1 MCFATEQWEVLD
13 ELWHVKAKFS
23 PKWKPSTTTEIFTV
37 LQYLNGKSD
46 PFVGNLCS
54 EVKNYDNIRKKK
66 TTHSSLGNSIGFCTI
81 PP

>member
-1 MCFATEQWEVLD
+1 MCFATEQWQVLD

-54 EVKNYDNIRKKK
+54 EVKNYDNIRKKNNPQQSGK
-66 TTHSSLGNSIGFCTI
+66 
-81 PP
+81 